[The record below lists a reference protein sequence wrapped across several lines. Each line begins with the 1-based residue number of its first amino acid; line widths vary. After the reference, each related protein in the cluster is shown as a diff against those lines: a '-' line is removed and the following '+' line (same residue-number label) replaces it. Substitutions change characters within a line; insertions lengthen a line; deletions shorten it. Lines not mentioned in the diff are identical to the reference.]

1 MYFSHTWITSQA
13 DRNSWWFSLES
24 RVPLLDYRLV
34 EKSLATSGDFMIK
47 NRMTKYILREGMKG
61 ILSEKIRLRRDKI
74 GFSTPQD
81 EWFRPKK
88 WQSIITNILT
98 SQSFRE
104 RNLIDPQIAMAL
116 YQNHLQGKIN
126 AAKEIWE
133 WINLEL
139 WFREFIN
146 G

>member
-1 MYFSHTWITSQA
+1 
-13 DRNSWWFSLES
+13 
-24 RVPLLDYRLV
+24 
-34 EKSLATSGDFMIK
+34 
-47 NRMTKYILREGMKG
+47 MKG